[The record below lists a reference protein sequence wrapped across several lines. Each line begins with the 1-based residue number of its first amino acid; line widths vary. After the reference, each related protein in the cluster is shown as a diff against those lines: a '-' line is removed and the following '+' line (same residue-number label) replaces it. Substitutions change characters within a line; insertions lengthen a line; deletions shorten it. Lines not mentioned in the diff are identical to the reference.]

1 VTETAEHLELL
12 KQGTA
17 AWNRWKAGHPLIR
30 ANLSG
35 ADLSGLTLREAY
47 LNAAIFSAANLDE
60 ADLSRA
66 VLTDAHLNATF
77 LRGAKLAGA
86 LLRDASLFQ
95 ANLRG
100 ADLSGADLRSANLAQ
115 AELSRANLGRAD
127 LRRANLRGADLRGA
141 SLVEANLGGAD
152 LGGAS
157 LAAASLRGATLSAA
171 DLAGAEL
178 SGVDLEDAT
187 VGWTRFGDADL
198 SVVAGLDTVVH
209 LGPSTIG
216 IDTVYRSQGK
226 IPEAFLRGAGVPAI
240 FLTYMASLVGQPFEF
255 FACFIG
261 CSAQDR
267 RFCDRLHA
275 DLQAKRIR
283 TWLLPDDEAPGAAA
297 LQEVDRG
304 IKIYDKLVVVCSAS
318 SLRSEAVL
326 RELER
331 ALDRE
336 EAGREVLFPVLLDDY
351 LTDGWRHARRADVL
365 RRVVGDFRGWER
377 SADTYDAALEGL
389 LEALKG
395 TD

>member
-1 VTETAEHLELL
+1 MTETAEHLELL
-12 KQGTA
+12 KQGMA

-95 ANLRG
+95 ANLR
-100 ADLSGADLRSANLAQ
+100 
-115 AELSRANLGRAD
+115 
-127 LRRANLRGADLRGA
+127 RANLRGADLRGA

-157 LAAASLRGATLSAA
+157 LAAASLRGATLSAS
-171 DLAGAEL
+171 DPPGAEL

-216 IDTVYRSQGK
+216 IDTVYRLQGK

-297 LQEVDRG
+297 LQEVDRS

-326 RELER
+326 RELE
-331 ALDRE
+331 
-336 EAGREVLFPVLLDDY
+336 
-351 LTDGWRHARRADVL
+351 
-365 RRVVGDFRGWER
+365 
-377 SADTYDAALEGL
+377 
-389 LEALKG
+389 
-395 TD
+395 